1 MGYYSIYNQV
11 RHHPLALSSKVVMVV
26 TIFLCLMKTFF
37 FLRIVKKF
45 SFIVTMLVNV
55 VLDLSVFMLFFTILI
70 VMFSL
75 VFDVIAK
82 SQAPEY
88 HNLRPSVANVLVTLQ
103 LALGA
108 FDFGVLKPSIELEEA
123 GALNVE

>member
-11 RHHPLALSSKVVMVV
+11 QYHPLALSSKVVMIA

-37 FLRIVKKF
+37 YLRIVKKF

-55 VLDLSVFMLFFTILI
+55 IMDLSVFMLFFTILI

-75 VFDVIAK
+75 VFDVIAE
-82 SQAPEY
+82 S
-88 HNLRPSVANVLVTLQ
+88 
-103 LALGA
+103 
-108 FDFGVLKPSIELEEA
+108 
-123 GALNVE
+123 